1 MYMFV
6 KCFFL
11 TAVLFALVACDG
23 FVTSSSDSDDDEKY
37 EYHFGSNTTYYFERV
52 AVVINGEKSPDNGDG
67 HYITITPKGIYES
80 DHEGN
85 SMGRGYLKKE
95 DEYNGHSYY
104 SGNAFLGADLEY
116 AFNSDYSRL
125 NIRYSNGVI
134 LIYKATK
141 KSDSNDLLRSYATPT
156 NNNGGI
162 STFDLDH
169 TSLNGVP
176 ARALVGGEY
185 DDYNSSTNAS
195 KRRSYTKTYSRHDIN
210 RQADVEAKAYEEYKK
225 NPSRLSGDYYRSQRK
240 MTQHMQEHA
249 SGR

>member
-1 MYMFV
+1 MYI

-11 TAVLFALVACDG
+11 TAALFALVACDG
-23 FVTSSSDSDDDEKY
+23 SVISSSDSDDDRY
-37 EYHFGSNTTYYFERV
+37 EYHFGSNTTYYYERIAMV
-52 AVVINGEKSPDNGDG
+52 TNGERSSDNGDG

-85 SMGRGYLKKE
+85 SMGKGYLKKE
-95 DEYNGHSYY
+95 NEYNGYSYY
-104 SGNAFLGADLEY
+104 SGTAFLGTDLEY
-116 AFNSDYSRL
+116 AFNKDYSRL
-125 NIRYSNGVI
+125 NIRNSNGVI
-134 LIYKATK
+134 LVYKATK
-141 KSDSNDLLRSYATPT
+141 KSESNELLRSYTTPT
-156 NNNGGI
+156 NSYGGI

-169 TSLNGVP
+169 TSINGVP

-195 KRRSYTKTYSRHDIN
+195 KHTKTYSRHAIN

-249 SGR
+249 SGK